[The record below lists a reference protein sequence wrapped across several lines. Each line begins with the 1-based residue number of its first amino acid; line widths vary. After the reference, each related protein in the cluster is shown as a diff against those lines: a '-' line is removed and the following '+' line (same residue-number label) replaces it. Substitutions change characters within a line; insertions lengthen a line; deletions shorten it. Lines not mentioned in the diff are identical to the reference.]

1 MIHIRAQSAGDRSQ
15 QRQRQTLD
23 LFVLGFDQGLGS
35 REDGAPSQEGKCRK
49 SDQTF
54 REYTGVCQCRGPNRW
69 GPWSQEEV
77 TAELASPTTMAKMEG
92 LMGRRV

>member
-15 QRQRQTLD
+15 QRQMLD

-35 REDGAPSQEGKCRK
+35 REDGAPSQEGTCRK
-49 SDQTF
+49 SGQTF
-54 REYTGVCQCRGPNRW
+54 REYTGVCQHRGPNRW
-69 GPWSQEEV
+69 GPRSREEV

>member
-15 QRQRQTLD
+15 QRICLCWD
-23 LFVLGFDQGLGS
+23 LTRGWGS
-35 REDGAPSQEGKCRK
+35 REDEAPSQEGKCRK

-54 REYTGVCQCRGPNRW
+54 REYTGICQHRGPNRW

-77 TAELASPTTMAKMEG
+77 TAELASSTTMAKMEG
-92 LMGRRV
+92 LMGWRV